1 MNKNAKTID
10 SKAHFASENRGYGRS
25 SGCVLSI
32 HLHFMMPLFTVN
44 ALKNSDNS
52 ISLTM
57 VIFKLAMLS
66 YLLISSD
73 IPKATLVSLV
83 RCNVICNVSLVNN
96 IVTHVFMLPHFPTKL
111 S

>member
-1 MNKNAKTID
+1 MLKQLIVKYILPMKIED
-10 SKAHFASENRGYGRS
+10 MEEVLDV
-25 SGCVLSI
+25 CV
-32 HLHFMMPLFTVN
+32 HLHFMMSLFTVN

-57 VIFKLAMLS
+57 IIFKLAMLS
-66 YLLISSD
+66 YLLISCD